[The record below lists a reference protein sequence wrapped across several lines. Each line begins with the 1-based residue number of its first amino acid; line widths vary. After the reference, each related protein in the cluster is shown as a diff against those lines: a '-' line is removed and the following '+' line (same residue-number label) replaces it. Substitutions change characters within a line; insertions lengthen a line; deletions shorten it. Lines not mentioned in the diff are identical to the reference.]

1 MPKIILTTHAVERMW
16 QRRISENM
24 IDQTVKKP
32 DGKRREVDGDTQF
45 HRTLNRRKIHVV
57 AKPIERGDWLIKTVW
72 VDGEKDPNVLWKLLV
87 MIAVRVLR
95 R

>member
-1 MPKIILTTHAVERMW
+1 MAKIILTTHAVERMW

-32 DGKRREVDGDTQF
+32 DGRRREDDGDTQF

-72 VDGEKDPNVLWKLLV
+72 IDGEKDPNFLWKLLV